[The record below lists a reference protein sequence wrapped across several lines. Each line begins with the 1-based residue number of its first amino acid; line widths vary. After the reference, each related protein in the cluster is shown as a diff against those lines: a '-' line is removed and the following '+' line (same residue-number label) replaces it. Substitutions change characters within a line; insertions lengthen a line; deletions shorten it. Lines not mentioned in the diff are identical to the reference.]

1 MKVKWIF
8 FDVGSTLV
16 DEAIAYDHRAMDM
29 IKGTNITFEEFDEK
43 RKEMALL
50 GYDGNSA
57 AIEFFGLKKT
67 PWHMEDEML
76 YNDADYVLKMLQN
89 RGYKLGIIANQLP
102 GLKDRLNKWGV
113 LEHFDLIIASSD
125 VGVSKPN
132 AKIFDMAVSK
142 AKCSPEEC
150 IMVGD
155 RLDNDIIPA
164 NSIGMKTIW
173 IKNGLAKLQNNDYG
187 MKFADYIV
195 YNLAE
200 ICNILN

>member
-1 MKVKWIF
+1 MKAKWIF

-16 DEAIAYDHRAMDM
+16 DEAMAYDHRAMDM
-29 IKGTNITFEEFDEK
+29 IKDTNITFEDFDKK
-43 RKEMALL
+43 RREMALL

-67 PWHMEDEML
+67 PWHIEDETL
-76 YNDADYVLKMLQN
+76 YKDADYALKALRN

-113 LEHFDLIIASSD
+113 LEHFDLIITSSD

-132 AKIFDMAVSK
+132 AKIFDMAISK
-142 AKCSPEEC
+142 AKCSPEVC

-173 IKNGLAKLQNNDYG
+173 IKNGLAKLQNDDCG
-187 MKFADYIV
+187 AKFADYIV